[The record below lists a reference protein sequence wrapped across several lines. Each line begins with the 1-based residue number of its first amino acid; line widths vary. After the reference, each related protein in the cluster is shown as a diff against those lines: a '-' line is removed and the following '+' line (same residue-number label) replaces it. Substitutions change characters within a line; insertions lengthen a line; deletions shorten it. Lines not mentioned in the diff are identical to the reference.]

1 MRVITVHDQSWS
13 LDKEGEVVDCTNP
26 FDASD
31 PVTAASVSY
40 TWAS

>member
-1 MRVITVHDQSWS
+1 MRKLTVHDQSWAI
-13 LDKEGEVVDCTNP
+13 DKDDNTVDYTNP

-40 TWAS
+40 TYAS